1 MIAGGLIARVD
12 VDTLPV
18 ATSAG
23 ARVGDSEARVDSLYP
38 GRVAVRPH
46 KYEDG
51 HYLVVT
57 PDRADTTLAIVFET
71 SGGRVTRYRAG
82 RRPMVEY
89 VEGCG

>member
-1 MIAGGLIARVD
+1 GRIARVD

-18 ATSAG
+18 ATSVG
-23 ARVGDSEARVDSLYP
+23 ARVGDDEARIDSLYA
-38 GRVAVRPH
+38 GRVTVRPH
-46 KYEDG
+46 KYEAG
-51 HYLVVT
+51 RYLVVT